1 MTTSRE
7 KKSPLILVADDNKF
21 TRVMLRKIMEKN
33 EYRVEEV
40 ENGEQC
46 ITAYKRLQPDMVL
59 LDGMMPVMD
68 GFTCCREL
76 QKLSGDASIPI
87 LMITGLNDQASVD
100 RAFAAG
106 AIDYITKPIH
116 PPVLSQRVDRILKA
130 HWAEQAL
137 RESEKKYRSVVE
149 NIKEAIFTANIDAS
163 WTFLNQPWT
172 NMTGFT
178 VAESLGTNLFNY
190 IHPDDRQRC
199 RSLWDSLV
207 AGKIASFQQ
216 EMRYLTKAGSDR
228 WMEINAYEITDS
240 QVRSIS
246 GLLQDITERRQAE
259 ALAKE
264 KVRLEADILEQRR
277 TADIMRNALE
287 KEKEL
292 GQLLTRIVTRISHEF
307 RTPLTVILGST
318 QLLKKSTQKF
328 LEERKLKHFHKIE
341 KAIGQMTKMLE
352 DVALIGDGESGNLTY
367 NPTMLDVE
375 AIARELVEELQ
386 QSLNGKHTVELSVR
400 GNDTHARLDE
410 KLLRLIL
417 SNFLSNAVKYSP
429 EGGLVSL
436 DAVCEGGQGIF
447 RIQDRGIGIP
457 PEDRERLFESFYRSK
472 NADNIQGTGLGLA
485 IVKKSVDLHQGE
497 IAVESQVNVGTTFT
511 VKLPL
516 H

>member
-7 KKSPLILVADDNKF
+7 KKLPLILIADDDKF
-21 TRVMLRKIMEKN
+21 TRVMLRKIMEKHQ
-33 EYRVEEV
+33 YRVEEA
-40 ENGEQC
+40 ENGEEC
-46 ITAYKRLQPDMVL
+46 IAAYKQLQPDMVL

-76 QKLSGDASIPI
+76 QKLSGEANIPV

-100 RAFAAG
+100 WAFAAG
-106 AIDYITKPIH
+106 AIDYVTKPIH

-130 HWAEQAL
+130 HWAERAL
-137 RESEKKYRSVVE
+137 RESEKQYRSVVE
-149 NIKEAIFTANIDAS
+149 NVKEAIFTANIDAS
-163 WTFLNQPWT
+163 WTFLNHAWT
-172 NMTGFT
+172 EMTGFT

-190 IHPDDRQRC
+190 IHPEDSDRC
-199 RSLWDSLV
+199 RSLWDYLV
-207 AGKIASFQQ
+207 TGKVASFQQ
-216 EMRYLTKAGSDR
+216 ELRYLTKTGKDR
-228 WMEINAYEITDS
+228 WMEIHAYEITDS
-240 QVRSIS
+240 TDRSIS
-246 GLLQDITERRQAE
+246 GMLQDITERRQAE

-264 KVRLEADILEQRR
+264 KIKLEADILEQKR
-277 TADIMRNALE
+277 TAEMMRNSLE

-292 GQLLTRIVTRISHEF
+292 GSLRTRIITRISHEF
-307 RTPLTVILGST
+307 RTPLTVIMGST
-318 QLLKKSTQKF
+318 QLLKKATQEL
-328 LEERKLKHFHKIE
+328 LEERKLKHFFNIE
-341 KAIGQMTKMLE
+341 HAIGQMLQMLE
-352 DVALIGDGESGNLTY
+352 DALVISDAESGNLTC

-386 QSLNGKHTVELSVR
+386 QKLNGKHTVELSVR
-400 GNDTHARLDE
+400 GKDTHARLDE

-417 SNFLSNAVKYSP
+417 SNLLSNAVKYSP
-429 EGGLVSL
+429 QGGLVNL

-472 NADNIQGTGLGLA
+472 NADDIQGTGLGLA
-485 IVKKSVDLHQGE
+485 IVKKSVDLHRGE